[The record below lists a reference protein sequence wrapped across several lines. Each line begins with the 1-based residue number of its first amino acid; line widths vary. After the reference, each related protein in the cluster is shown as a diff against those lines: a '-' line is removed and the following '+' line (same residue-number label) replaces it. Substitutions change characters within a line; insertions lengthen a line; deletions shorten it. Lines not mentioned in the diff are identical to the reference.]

1 MQRIIQNIQRAP
13 REMIEAFA
21 TLAAA
26 TVYESNQQSGAM
38 DHTIKPNVWGQR
50 MCGSAVTVRCFPAD
64 NLMLHTAIAI
74 AQPGDVIVAEVG
86 GLLDAGYWGEITTV
100 AAQARG
106 VAGLVIAGGTRDHEA
121 IAQRGFPVWSA
132 AICMRATVK
141 KNLGWVNHPVCV
153 GGVEVHPGDL
163 VLGDDDGVV
172 VVPQA
177 RLTDVLVRAQAK
189 EASEAEVM
197 RRLQEGELT
206 LDILG
211 FRQSLTDLGVML

>member
-1 MQRIIQNIQRAP
+1 MQRIIQDIQRVP
-13 REMIEAFA
+13 QDMIAAFGE
-21 TLAAA
+21 LAAA
-26 TVYESNQQSGAM
+26 TVYESNEQSGAM
-38 DHTIKPNVWGQR
+38 DHTIRPNVWGQH
-50 MCGSAVTVRCFPAD
+50 MCGGALTVRCFPAD

-100 AAQARG
+100 AAQAKGIVG
-106 VAGLVIAGGTRDHEA
+106 VVIAGGTRDHEV
-121 IAQRGFPVWSA
+121 IARRGFPVWSA
-132 AICMRATVK
+132 GLCMRATVK
-141 KNLGWVNHPVCV
+141 KNLGWINHPVCV
-153 GGVEVHPGDL
+153 GGVTVHPGDL

-177 RLTDVLVRAQAK
+177 RLGEVLARARAK

-197 RRLQEGELT
+197 ARLEQGELT

-211 FRQSLTDLGVML
+211 FRQALTALGVTL

>member
-1 MQRIIQNIQRAP
+1 MQRIIQDIKRAP
-13 REMIEAFA
+13 KELVAAFA
-21 TLAAA
+21 PLAAA
-26 TVYESNQQSGAM
+26 TVYESNAQSGAM
-38 DHTIKPNVWGQR
+38 DHTIKANVWGQR
-50 MCGSAVTVRCFPAD
+50 MCGSALTVRCFPAD

-74 AQPGDVIVAEVG
+74 AQPGDVIVADVG

-100 AAQARG
+100 AAQAKG
-106 VAGLVIAGGTRDHEA
+106 VVGLVIAGGTRDHEV
-121 IAQRGFPVWSA
+121 IAGRGFPVWSSS
-132 AICMRATVK
+132 ICMRATVK
-141 KNLGWVNHPVCV
+141 KNLGWVNHPVSV
-153 GGVEVHPGDL
+153 GGVLVHPGDL

-177 RLTDVLVRAQAK
+177 RLAEVLARAQAK

-211 FRQSLTDLGVML
+211 FRQALTDLGGTL